1 MGDLSRDEACCS
13 APEELKIEAIISIDE
28 RGQMILP
35 KDIRDKAG
43 LRPGD
48 KLAVL
53 TRERNGKVCCIYMF
67 RTTSWWGWSR
77 KGLKT
82 LGPGEGWLGVRLNSG
97 PPLALTTFEC
107 RDGILARLGYRR
119 MHHRVEPGLYKLGS
133 PTPSSPVFVSAN
145 YTLSFDALRSALNPR
160 MHSSLSLTPRALMCG
175 VPWKGDSNG

>member
-67 RTTSWWGWSR
+67 GTDELVGMV
-77 KGLKT
+77 KEGLENLQ
-82 LGPGEGWLGVRLNSG
+82 LGLV
-97 PPLALTTFEC
+97 
-107 RDGILARLGYRR
+107 RDG
-119 MHHRVEPGLYKLGS
+119 
-133 PTPSSPVFVSAN
+133 
-145 YTLSFDALRSALNPR
+145 
-160 MHSSLSLTPRALMCG
+160 
-175 VPWKGDSNG
+175 